1 MVPLPLPE
9 LSEITWVLEELF
21 GKDIR
26 ASACDALPINSETGA
41 IVTLIDSS
49 RRVRAVW
56 MFDVALA
63 NIVGTA
69 LALGHPDK
77 AARATADNVIMAD
90 TRENIIEVVNVG
102 ASAINGEGRIPVRL
116 GPAAFIDDG
125 SFGHDL
131 WRTLAKQALDCPGF
145 EHSCRLRVSGYGSG
159 CMTVQSFGFSEEPG
173 SSEGVTL

>member
-9 LSEITWVLEELF
+9 MGEITWVLEELF
-21 GKDIR
+21 GKEVR
-26 ASACDALPINSETGA
+26 ATAADPLPINSETGA
-41 IVTLIDSS
+41 IVTLIDSA
-49 RRVRAVW
+49 RRVRALW

-77 AARATADNVIMAD
+77 ANRATMDNVISVD
-90 TRENIIEVVNVG
+90 TRENVIEVVNVG

-116 GPAAFIDDG
+116 GPAAFLGDG

-131 WRTLAKQALDCPGF
+131 WRTISRQALDCPGY
-145 EHSCRLRVSGYGSG
+145 EHSVRLRVGGYGSG
-159 CMTVQSFGFSEEPG
+159 RMTLQSFGFSEDPAANA
-173 SSEGVTL
+173 SV

>member
-9 LSEITWVLEELF
+9 MSEITWVLEELF
-21 GKDIR
+21 GKDVR
-26 ASACDALPINSETGA
+26 ASPCDALSINSETGA
-41 IVTLIDSS
+41 IVSLVDDS

-77 AARATADNVIMAD
+77 ATRATADNVIAAD

-102 ASAINGEGRIPVRL
+102 ASAINGEGRIHVQL
-116 GPAAFIDDG
+116 GPSAFMGDG

-131 WRTLAKQALDCPGF
+131 WRTMAAQALDNPGY
-145 EHSCRLRVSGYGSG
+145 EHSYRLKISGYGQG
-159 CMTVQSFGFSEEPG
+159 CMTLQTFGFSEEP
-173 SSEGVTL
+173 EG